1 MTIQVDGKPVEA
13 YHLIMKKEN
22 ALDIL
27 KGKKKVEIRTFS
39 DKYLS
44 MFIDQEKYKE
54 YQEKLKEPDFQG
66 VDENGVLEFDKTIRT
81 DIKHIYFTNYN
92 KTWSLIV
99 KIHLFYTLSM
109 IKDDIAFLAEN
120 FDFHDYDNEW
130 QQFEGKELDE
140 VPAFFAIYL
149 DKVISHE
156 GL

>member
-1 MTIQVDGKPVEA
+1 MTIEINGKPVEA

-27 KGKKKVEIRTFS
+27 NGKKKVEIRTFS
-39 DKYLS
+39 EKYLS

-66 VDENGVLEFDKTIRT
+66 IDEEGISEFDKTIRT
-81 DIKHIYFTNYN
+81 DIKYIYFTNYN
-92 KTWSLIV
+92 KTWNLVV
-99 KIHLFYTLSM
+99 KIHSFYTLSM
-109 IKDDIAFLAEN
+109 IKDDVDFLAEN
-120 FDFHDYDNEW
+120 FDFHDFDNEW

>member
-99 KIHLFYTLSM
+99 KIHSFYTLSM